1 MGSPIDCYFKYPL
14 WYTTEVKGEVLFG
27 YNLEHLD
34 YLLNFIS
41 NKVRER
47 QPNEHGWS
55 NRSLE
60 NRLPKWM
67 LSAKNRE
74 VIEKKLKELIEKGV

>member
-1 MGSPIDCYFKYPL
+1 MGHPVDCYFKYPL
-14 WYTTEVKGEVLFG
+14 WYKTEFKGETLFA
-27 YNLEHLD
+27 YNMEHLT

-47 QPNEHGWS
+47 QQNEHGWS

-60 NRLPKWM
+60 SRLPKWM

-74 VIEKKLKELIEKGV
+74 TIEKKLRELMEKGV

>member
-1 MGSPIDCYFKYPL
+1 M
-14 WYTTEVKGEVLFG
+14 
-27 YNLEHLD
+27 EHLA
-34 YLLNFIS
+34 YLHNYIS

-47 QPNEHGWS
+47 LSNEHGWS

-60 NRLPKWM
+60 SRLPKWM